1 MAFGILCVRSENGYD
16 LTAMADDHR
25 DALTMLRK
33 GLGSKPWMG
42 LENGGMRYTLMTIL
56 SDQLTISIGYAN
68 MEIGDDRPRAL
79 SLARSGVYS

>member
-33 GLGSKPWMG
+33 GLGSKAG
-42 LENGGMRYTLMTIL
+42 IK
-56 SDQLTISIGYAN
+56 
-68 MEIGDDRPRAL
+68 AL
-79 SLARSGVYS
+79 DGIRE